1 MCFLVP
7 PPPIHLGAASVLAL
21 ALLRY
26 VYLPAV
32 LLGSLAPDIQPI
44 IIVLFNVPYSF
55 NGPVLHSLI
64 GGTLLLPPL
73 VIAIIFV
80 LRKPLDRVTSF
91 LELYQEPT
99 LPRILAGTLIGVYS
113 HILLD
118 AYLYT
123 DIQPFYPLD
132 VNLLLSQ
139 SASRYIEMYT
149 AGTITIIVAL
159 LMYGFHRRKKHNTDK
174 SDKSKQ

>member
-7 PPPIHLGAASVLAL
+7 GPPVHLGAASVLAL

-44 IIVLFNVPYSF
+44 IIVLFNVPYSW
-55 NGPVLHSLI
+55 NGPILHSLI
-64 GGTLLLPPL
+64 GGTLLLPLL
-73 VIAIIFV
+73 VLAIIFI
-80 LRKPLDRVTSF
+80 LRKPLDKITSF

-118 AYLYT
+118 AYIYT
-123 DIQPFYPLD
+123 DIQPFYPFD
-132 VNLLLSQ
+132 VNPLLSQ
-139 SASRYIEMYT
+139 SESRYFEIYI
-149 AGTITIIVAL
+149 AGAITIIIAL
-159 LMYGFHRRKKHNTDK
+159 LMYGFYRWKKHNAK
-174 SDKSKQ
+174 RSDKKL